1 MYKLIKKPFFGPYM
15 VKWKNP
21 LTENEKM
28 NWKQYIIKS
37 KSNSEIT
44 GLFANGKNK
53 IKGTIVLG
61 HPMVKPAKGYFLK
74 NGYTEILRENG
85 YNVFVFDFNGFGE
98 SKTGNFSFFYDI
110 IAVGNKVKEIA
121 PNLPIGYHGISLG
134 AMWSIIAFTEKN
146 SPYNSAI
153 IESAP
158 TTLDEYWVKY
168 PFAYK
173 ILKTMNYIF
182 PKYKKKI
189 NMLERFSEIQNLKSI
204 LLIYSKKDEITPI
217 SMAKKF
223 MNKSIIPIELYTVD
237 NANHANIIG
246 SSYKKEY
253 LDKII
258 NYFNNQL
265 K

>member
-1 MYKLIKKPFFGPYM
+1 MYKLIKRPFFGSYM

-21 LTENEKM
+21 LTGNEK
-28 NWKQYIIKS
+28 NDWKQYIVKS
-37 KSNSEIT
+37 KSNAQIT

-53 IKGTIVLG
+53 IKGTVVLG
-61 HPMVKPAKGYFLK
+61 HPMGKLAKAYFLK
-74 NGYTEILRENG
+74 SDYPDILRENG

-98 SKTGNFSFFYDI
+98 STTGSFSFFYDI

-121 PNLPIGYHGISLG
+121 PNLPIGYHGISFG
-134 AMWSIIAFTEKN
+134 AMWAIIAFTEN
-146 SPYNSAI
+146 NHPYNFAI

-158 TTLDEYWVKY
+158 TTLEEFWIKY

-173 ILKTMNYIF
+173 VLKSLYLIL

-189 NMLERFSEIQNLKSI
+189 NMVERFNEIKNLKSM
-204 LLIYSKKDEITPI
+204 LLIYSKTDDITPV
-217 SMAKKF
+217 SMAERFIKKS
-223 MNKSIIPIELYTVD
+223 MIPIELYVVY
-237 NANHANIIG
+237 NAKHANIIR
-246 SSYKKEY
+246 SSHKKEY